1 MKISF
6 EIVTCT
12 KNIDIL
18 KLLVI
23 SSAPVVELDGKLHLY
38 APYEKEMQLWA
49 KHADTIQFCCPIW
62 KQDRKLLIAPISFE
76 VEKIIEFQEFDI
88 TSFSNKLKA
97 VPLAFVALIKIFKAM
112 KQVDHI
118 HLRCPGN
125 IALLACLVQ
134 ILFPNK
140 QKTAKYAGN
149 WDPKSKQPW
158 SYRLQKWILSNT
170 FLTRNMQVLVYGEW
184 EGSTKNIKPFFTA
197 TYSESEIQN
206 SEFRI
211 QNKWSLRA
219 ESRTNEN
226 NSDFSQFDKED
237 NTSLSLRAESG
248 TNEDNFDFAQSDKE
262 DNTSLSLR
270 AESRTNED
278 NFDFAQSDKE
288 DNTSLSL
295 RAESG
300 TNENNFDFA
309 QSDKEDNTSLS
320 LRAESRTNENQFMFL
335 FIGTLS
341 KGKQPL
347 YVIQLVEELYKRGKN
362 VILEL
367 YGEGSLRKE
376 LELYITQ
383 NNLESIISLKGNHSR
398 ETVLK
403 AYQSSHFLILP
414 SKSEGWPKVVA
425 EAMFWGC
432 VPIASPVSCVSYMMG
447 NGSRGVILQEELN
460 QDVDQI
466 EAVISK
472 QEVYQ
477 KMASEGQTWSRQFTT
492 DKFEAEIKKLLRG

>member
-1 MKISF
+1 M
-6 EIVTCT
+6 
-12 KNIDIL
+12 

-23 SSAPVVELDGKLHLY
+23 SSAPIVELDGKIHLY

-112 KQVDHI
+112 KQADHI

-158 SYRLQKWILSNT
+158 SYRMQKWILSNT

-184 EGSTKNIKPFFTA
+184 PNQTKNIKPFFTA

-211 QNKWSLRA
+211 ENKLSLQSESITTESDFDFAQSDKKDNNSLSLRA
-219 ESRTNEN
+219 QSRTNEN
-226 NSDFSQFDKED
+226 NSDFPK
-237 NTSLSLRAESG
+237 
-248 TNEDNFDFAQSDKE
+248 SDKE
-262 DNTSLSLR
+262 DNTL
-270 AESRTNED
+270 
-278 NFDFAQSDKE
+278 
-288 DNTSLSL
+288 
-295 RAESG
+295 
-300 TNENNFDFA
+300 
-309 QSDKEDNTSLS
+309 LS
-320 LRAESRTNENQFMFL
+320 LRAESRTNENQFKFL

-341 KGKQPL
+341 PGKQPL
-347 YVIQLVEELYKRGKN
+347 YAIQLVEELYKKGEQ
-362 VILEL
+362 VTLEL
-367 YGEGSLRKE
+367 YGEGVLRKE
-376 LELYITQ
+376 LELYIAQ
-383 NNLESIISLKGNHSR
+383 NKLEPIVTLKGNQSK

-403 AYQSSHFLILP
+403 AYQTSHFLILP

-447 NGSRGVILQEELN
+447 NGRRGVILQEELN

-492 DKFEAEIKKLLRG
+492 DKFEAEIRKLLK

>member
-1 MKISF
+1 M
-6 EIVTCT
+6 
-12 KNIDIL
+12 
-18 KLLVI
+18 KLLIITHVPHI
-23 SSAPVVELDGKLHLY
+23 KVNHEYFGY
-38 APYEKEMQLWA
+38 APYVREMNIWLRYVDEVVVVA
-49 KHADTIQFCCPIW
+49 PLVSESLTPIHESYVTNS
-62 KQDRKLLIAPISFE
+62 PIRF
-76 VEKIIEFQEFDI
+76 VKVPEFDF
-88 TSFSNKLKA
+88 TSFRNQLKA
-97 VPLAFVALIKIFKAM
+97 IPRALVALVKIYQAM
-112 KQVDHI
+112 QQADHI

-125 IALLACLVQ
+125 MGLLGALVQ
-134 ILFPNK
+134 ILFPK
-140 QKTAKYAGN
+140 KKKTAKYAGN

-184 EGSTKNIKPFFTA
+184 EGTSKNIKSFFTA
-197 TYSESEIQN
+197 TYSEEEMERLGVVETRRLGEEI
-206 SEFRI
+206 
-211 QNKWSLRA
+211 
-219 ESRTNEN
+219 
-226 NSDFSQFDKED
+226 
-237 NTSLSLRAESG
+237 
-248 TNEDNFDFAQSDKE
+248 
-262 DNTSLSLR
+262 
-270 AESRTNED
+270 
-278 NFDFAQSDKE
+278 
-288 DNTSLSL
+288 
-295 RAESG
+295 
-300 TNENNFDFA
+300 
-309 QSDKEDNTSLS
+309 
-320 LRAESRTNENQFMFL
+320 MFL
-335 FIGTLS
+335 FVGTLS

-492 DKFEAEIKKLLRG
+492 DKFEVEISKLLRN

>member
-1 MKISF
+1 M
-6 EIVTCT
+6 
-12 KNIDIL
+12 

-23 SSAPVVELDGKLHLY
+23 SSAPIVELDGKIHLY

-62 KQDRKLLIAPISFE
+62 REDKKLLIAPVSFE
-76 VEKIIEFQEFDI
+76 VEKVVELQEFDI

-97 VPLAFVALIKIFKAM
+97 VPLAFVALVKIFKAM
-112 KQVDHI
+112 KQADHI

-184 EGSTKNIKPFFTA
+184 PNQTKNIKPFFTA
-197 TYSESEIQN
+197 TYSVDEIQN

-211 QNKWSLRA
+211 QNK
-219 ESRTNEN
+219 
-226 NSDFSQFDKED
+226 
-237 NTSLSLRAESG
+237 LSL
-248 TNEDNFDFAQSDKE
+248 Q
-262 DNTSLSLR
+262 L
-270 AESRTNED
+270 
-278 NFDFAQSDKE
+278 
-288 DNTSLSL
+288 
-295 RAESG
+295 ESG
-300 TNENNFDFA
+300 TNENNFDSA
-309 QSDKEDNTSLS
+309 QSDREDNHSLS
-320 LRAESRTNENQFMFL
+320 LRAQSRTTENGLDSARLDKIEIDLPPTSFL
-335 FIGTLS
+335 FVGTLS

-347 YVIQLVEELYKRGKN
+347 YAIQLVEKLYQHGKK
-362 VILEL
+362 VRLHL
-367 YGEGSLRKE
+367 YGDGILRPTLETYIKQNSLQDIVFLR
-376 LELYITQ
+376 
-383 NNLESIISLKGNHSR
+383 GNHSK

-403 AYQSSHFLILP
+403 GYQTSHFLILP

-432 VPIASPVSCVSYMMG
+432 VPIASPVSCVPFMMG
-447 NGSRGVILQEELN
+447 NGSRGIILKEQLHNDVSQIRNVLNNQE
-460 QDVDQI
+460 DY
-466 EAVISK
+466 K
-472 QEVYQ
+472 
-477 KMASEGQTWSRQFTT
+477 KMALDGQTWSRQFTT
-492 DKFEAEIKKLLRG
+492 DKFETEISKLLKY